1 MLTAD
6 VLALT
11 TRVDKQVAAKTP
23 LVRVLVSVLTWRHR
37 RSSPDRKLGH
47 RTGASSHS
55 SARLSSARLLTGRTR
70 DIEADDKATTIPA
83 NQGSL
88 SRFKSSSS
96 GSESR
101 PAYRDAFPR
110 GTVCHTPMV
119 CAGTDRRPP
128 AVRIEQVFVA
138 DLLIPK
144 SGAPERPRLGGDERV
159 DRRRKLPLRTVFPD
173 SFGVTVSPDYGDEQ
187 ARSR

>member
-1 MLTAD
+1 
-6 VLALT
+6 V
-11 TRVDKQVAAKTP
+11 
-23 LVRVLVSVLTWRHR
+23 
-37 RSSPDRKLGH
+37 G
-47 RTGASSHS
+47 
-55 SARLSSARLLTGRTR
+55 

-128 AVRIEQVFVA
+128 AVRIEQVFVD
-138 DLLIPK
+138 DLLITRTARQNGRA
-144 SGAPERPRLGGDERV
+144 SAVTNASIGAGSCRWEQFPRLVR
-159 DRRRKLPLRTVFPD
+159 
-173 SFGVTVSPDYGDEQ
+173 VTVSPDCGDEQ

>member
-1 MLTAD
+1 VTAHCKVSTDMPVSALIAGSKMLTAD

-23 LVRVLVSVLTWRHR
+23 LVRVFVSVLTWRHR
-37 RSSPDRKLGH
+37 RSSPNRQLSH

-55 SARLSSARLLTGRTR
+55 SARLLTGRTW

-96 GSESR
+96 GYQGR
-101 PAYRDAFPR
+101 PAYRDAFLR
-110 GTVCHTPMV
+110 GTVRHTLKV
-119 CAGTDRRPP
+119 SAGTDRRPP

-138 DLLIPK
+138 
-144 SGAPERPRLGGDERV
+144 
-159 DRRRKLPLRTVFPD
+159 T
-173 SFGVTVSPDYGDEQ
+173 
-187 ARSR
+187 SRAT